1 MANDARQEQ
10 EQAMTHWRRKVEL
23 ARAMLHLTAQELL
36 LVDME
41 GLGELLTQKDA
52 LIAQIEAIDEAL
64 SQLSVAQD
72 ALLPVQEEYGAV
84 VRDILENERTFEER
98 VDKER
103 SRLRAE
109 MRNLERETR
118 LRRYL
123 EGARP
128 KGGTFDLKR

>member
-1 MANDARQEQ
+1 MANDARQARQ
-10 EQAMTHWRRKVEL
+10 QALDLWRRKVEL
-23 ARAMLHLTAQELL
+23 AGVMLRLTAQELL
-36 LVDME
+36 LVDMD

-52 LIAQIEAIDEAL
+52 LIAQIEEIDTAL
-64 SQLSVAQD
+64 AELSVPQA
-72 ALLPVQEEYGAV
+72 ALLSVQEEYAAA

-109 MRNLERETR
+109 LRNLERETR

-123 EGARP
+123 EGGRP

>member
-1 MANDARQEQ
+1 MANDTRQAQ
-10 EQAMTHWRRKVEL
+10 QQAMALWRRKVEL
-23 ARAMLHLTAQELL
+23 ARAMLQLTAQELL

-41 GLGELLTQKDA
+41 GLGELLTRKDA
-52 LIAQIEAIDEAL
+52 LIARIEELDAAL
-64 SQLSVAQD
+64 GELSVSQD

-109 MRNLERETR
+109 LRNLERETR

-123 EGARP
+123 EGGRP
-128 KGGTFDLKR
+128 RGGTFDLKR

>member
-10 EQAMTHWRRKVEL
+10 EQAMTLWRRKVEL
-23 ARAMLHLTAQELL
+23 ARAMLQLTAQELL

-52 LIAQIEAIDEAL
+52 LIAQIEEIDAAL
-64 SQLSVAQD
+64 GGLSVAQD

-84 VRDILENERTFEER
+84 VRDILENERTFEDR
-98 VDKER
+98 LDKER

-109 MRNLERETR
+109 LRNLERETR

-123 EGARP
+123 EGGRP
-128 KGGTFDLKR
+128 RGGTFDLKR

>member
-10 EQAMTHWRRKVEL
+10 EQAKTLWRRKVEL
-23 ARAMLHLTAQELL
+23 ARAMLQLTAQELL
-36 LVDME
+36 LVDMDR
-41 GLGELLTQKDA
+41 LGELLTRKDA
-52 LIAQIEAIDEAL
+52 LIVQIEELDAAL
-64 SQLSVAQD
+64 GELSVPQA
-72 ALLPVQEEYGAV
+72 ALLPIQEEYGAV
-84 VRDILENERTFEER
+84 VRDILENERTFEDR

-109 MRNLERETR
+109 LRNLERETR

-123 EGARP
+123 EGGRP